1 MFFPFPHII
10 FNNLMACTLSE
21 HTAVSTVY
29 FFTFNSYKLQVCTLL
44 FNPHYHFDFK
54 DSLLTW
60 IIPNYFS
67 VGFFSRCSHVE
78 FLCVEMSLIM
88 AFLCL
93 KNLLILVES

>member
-44 FNPHYHFDFK
+44 FNPTTISISRTHYLLGLSQTTSLW
-54 DSLLTW
+54 DSSAGAHMLSSYVL
-60 IIPNYFS
+60 
-67 VGFFSRCSHVE
+67 R
-78 FLCVEMSLIM
+78 
-88 AFLCL
+88 
-93 KNLLILVES
+93 